1 MNPIAQARTAYNDAV
16 TRMTAAADAIEA
28 LPEDATAEQLEARDT
43 EFTEAQAQVERC
55 RANLDRLTAV
65 AEARAAHPHEAE
77 PETPEEPAEPADPA
91 ASARAAGT
99 STVEAVYR
107 PDRGESFFSDLY
119 RTWRNQDPNA
129 AERLHRNTVHAL
141 DTLQQRDVT
150 SADPGAAGFIPPIY
164 LADEW
169 AELPRA
175 GRPFANRVP
184 SFPFP
189 PSGLTITVP
198 KVQTGVTEAV
208 MTAENTTVSETDI
221 DTQTVTAS
229 MVTIAGQNDIS
240 RQALERSYPGMD
252 MVIYRDL
259 AGAYDVALDTQLI
272 SGTGAN
278 GQHLGIR
285 AVSSPN
291 TVAYTDG
298 TPTAAE
304 LLPKLYDA
312 IQKVASNRYRQ
323 ANLIV
328 MHPRRAAWLASN
340 LSSTFPLFQQGGL
353 YQGLGTQDQGF
364 AGMIGGVPV
373 LMDPNIG
380 VTYGAGTNEDEIYV
394 LFVDDV
400 LFAEGPIRQTMF
412 EEIGSGNLLVRLQL
426 FAYSFFVPH
435 RQVKSITIISGTG
448 LVTPAF

>member
-1 MNPIAQARTAYNDAV
+1 
-16 TRMTAAADAIEA
+16 
-28 LPEDATAEQLEARDT
+28 
-43 EFTEAQAQVERC
+43 
-55 RANLDRLTAV
+55 
-65 AEARAAHPHEAE
+65 
-77 PETPEEPAEPADPA
+77 
-91 ASARAAGT
+91 
-99 STVEAVYR
+99 
-107 PDRGESFFSDLY
+107 
-119 RTWRNQDPNA
+119 
-129 AERLHRNTVHAL
+129 
-141 DTLQQRDVT
+141 
-150 SADPGAAGFIPPIY
+150 
-164 LADEW
+164 
-169 AELPRA
+169 
-175 GRPFANRVP
+175 
-184 SFPFP
+184 
-189 PSGLTITVP
+189 
-198 KVQTGVTEAV
+198 
-208 MTAENTTVSETDI
+208 
-221 DTQTVTAS
+221 
-229 MVTIAGQNDIS
+229 
-240 RQALERSYPGMD
+240 MD